1 MDGRIDILLVKPT
14 SLACYSDRPGPPPL
28 LIGATAAALS
38 GRHCSCKSAVQV
50 VCMCGCGLFQAFS
63 GPTWRCL
70 AVTRGLLGGL
80 PPNLN
85 TPDAQKPLGNLKI
98 SPPFA
103 APSSG
108 AAEQLCPK
116 AGAVVFPIACW
127 AQELD
132 ALAAIFRLLWHCC
145 PVVSC
150 PCGPVGAGISPAC
163 CRMHWL
169 QLGARR
175 HDGHKW
181 IASSA
186 CTSTIHLPC
195 LPVCLVILLLA
206 SLKSP
211 FPCFLPSQSS
221 GAP

>member
-1 MDGRIDILLVKPT
+1 MWVWIIPGIFGPY
-14 SLACYSDRPGPPPL
+14 LA
-28 LIGATAAALS
+28 
-38 GRHCSCKSAVQV
+38 
-50 VCMCGCGLFQAFS
+50 
-63 GPTWRCL
+63 
-70 AVTRGLLGGL
+70 LLGGYPWPAWRAASKFEYPRCPEAPWKL
-80 PPNLN
+80 ENN
-85 TPDAQKPLGNLKI
+85 
-98 SPPFA
+98 PPFA

-108 AAEQLCPK
+108 AAEQLRPM
-116 AGAVVFPIACW
+116 AGAVVFLIACW

-132 ALAAIFRLLWHCC
+132 ALAVIFRLLWHCC

-206 SLKSP
+206 SLKVSISMFFSQP
-211 FPCFLPSQSS
+211 VLRGALTLGNWLILALCTSIRHRRVSKTLPSSAS
-221 GAP
+221 I